1 MPLQPLDVIKIYDRS
16 IDPANWKRVVCIC
29 PSEGLFYRINS
40 YDDYPIGV
48 LLPRE
53 PNHSHFLKWDSYI
66 ECGKYPLELDDY
78 TIEKALESNGGNV
91 LGRVSQIHASDI
103 CAAVQL
109 QNTISKDVK
118 DLIRAAL
125 GC

>member
-1 MPLQPLDVIKIYDRS
+1 MLLRALDVIKVYDKS

-48 LLPRE
+48 FLPME
-53 PNHSHFLKWDSYI
+53 PHHSAFLKWDSYI
-66 ECGKYPLELDDY
+66 ECGKYPIELDDY
-78 TIEKALESNGGNV
+78 TIEKALDSNNGRV
-91 LGRVSQIHASDI
+91 LGCINIIHAPEI

-109 QNTISKDVK
+109 QKTISNDVK
-118 DLIRAAL
+118 ALIKSAL